1 MIPSPAEPASEQ
13 SPLLSAG
20 RGHHSCRQRLQ
31 RLKRFFKSDC
41 YAVFLLLFPVLGIA
55 SGIFDKAP
63 SIVFSLNFLAL
74 LSLSRLN
81 LRQLSRVSP
90 LLGPLGRGFWHAILD
105 NAIICIVTIQKGAA
119 SVAQSCILGSLL
131 ANILLVIGSCF
142 LIAGIRHSETSFS
155 TTYASKASSLM
166 IVASTSLVVP
176 SAMAEVHCR
185 VDPVCEEPLL
195 RMSRTVSIALLLLF
209 LIYLHYRLRS
219 HRAMFHEPTFAETDS
234 RSNAQSMLLGMF
246 EGIHLVVVQALASR
260 SAYFLVDVLD
270 AVTDSPFISDR
281 VASFALLPLAA
292 DGPFRLEAIMAA
304 HRNEMATALD
314 YAIGRSMN
322 LALFATPCLVLFS
335 WVVQSS
341 CPMTL
346 HFPTLETISIF
357 LGMTLVAELCR
368 DGKSD
373 YLEGAMCLV
382 MYGLPCSFEEI
393 STNG

>member
-1 MIPSPAEPASEQ
+1 MPTEA
-13 SPLLSAG
+13 
-20 RGHHSCRQRLQ
+20 RKRLQ
-31 RLKRFFKSDC
+31 RLEQVLKPASH
-41 YAVFLLLFPVLGIA
+41 AVFLLSFPVLGIV
-55 SGIFDKAP
+55 SGILDKSP
-63 SIVFSLNFLAL
+63 WLVFGLNFLAI

-81 LRQLSRVSP
+81 LRQLRRVSSM
-90 LLGPLGRGFWHAILD
+90 LGPLGKAFWHVILD
-105 NAIICIVTIQKGAA
+105 NAILCIICIAAIQKGAA

-142 LIAGIRHSETSFS
+142 LIAGIRHSESSFS
-155 TTYASKASSLM
+155 TAFASKASSLM

-185 VDPVCEEPLL
+185 VDPVCEETLL

-209 LIYLHYRLRS
+209 WIHLHYRLRS
-219 HRAMFHEPTFAETDS
+219 HRTIFNEPTVTEADN
-234 RSNAQSMLLGMF
+234 RSNMGSLLLGMF
-246 EGIHLVVVQALASR
+246 EGIHLIVVQALASK
-260 SAYFLVDVLD
+260 SAYFLVGVLD
-270 AVTDSPFISDR
+270 TISDSSFISDR
-281 VASFALLPLAA
+281 VARFVLLPLAA

-304 HRNEMATALD
+304 NRNEMTTALS

-335 WVVQSS
+335 WAAQFS

-357 LGMTLVAELCR
+357 LGMILVTELCR

-382 MYGLPCSFEEI
+382 MYLILSF
-393 STNG
+393 SF